1 MSKKD
6 QGVLDFNGCP
16 RLQDFIYT
24 GAINIRNTGRNM
36 LTRTLLCLMLASMTA
51 TGSEKLHDSSVLLW
65 PGGAPEAKGSEITD
79 KPRLTIHLPA
89 EDEST
94 GAAIVVY
101 PGGGFSKLAS
111 DSEGLHVARW
121 LNSMG
126 VAAFVLRYRLRPDY
140 EPSIALLDAQ
150 RAIRLVRQGAK
161 EYAIDPDR
169 IGILG
174 FSAGGHL
181 ATSAAIKY
189 DAGDSDAA
197 DPIERES
204 SRPNFIVP
212 IYPAIDEAPP
222 KQVTPETPA
231 AFLVATHEDLAPRIK
246 GTLPFYEALLD
257 NGVPAEMHV
266 FARGKHGAGLAPG
279 DPSMGQWPGLVESWL
294 RSSGF
299 LTGQERISVSGI
311 VTIDG
316 KPMPWGAVAFIPEDP
331 SAPRAWTFSSGKFSI
346 DAADGPV
353 PGSYRIE
360 VHVLSRDLSGMKSGN
375 YTMDGPEH
383 YTRASPTSNE
393 PIVVEIRPNE
403 EINIAITT
411 R

>member
-1 MSKKD
+1 
-6 QGVLDFNGCP
+6 
-16 RLQDFIYT
+16 
-24 GAINIRNTGRNM
+24 M
-36 LTRTLLCLMLASMTA
+36 LTRILLCLMLVSMTVS
-51 TGSEKLHDSSVLLW
+51 GSEKLHDSSVLLW
-65 PGGAPEAKGSEITD
+65 PEGAPEARGSEITD

-89 EDEST
+89 ADEST

-140 EPSIALLDAQ
+140 EPAIALLDAQ
-150 RAIRLVRQGAK
+150 RAIRLVRQRAK
-161 EYAIDPDR
+161 EFAIDPDR
-169 IGILG
+169 VGILG

-181 ATSAAIKY
+181 ATSAAIKH
-189 DAGDSDAA
+189 DAGDSAA
-197 DPIERES
+197 TDPIDRVS
-204 SRPNFIVP
+204 SRPNFMVP
-212 IYPAIDEAPP
+212 IYPVIDEALP
-222 KQVTPETPA
+222 KLVTPETPP
-231 AFLVATHEDLAPRIK
+231 AFLVVTHEDLAPRIK
-246 GTLPFYEALLD
+246 STLPFYEALLD

-299 LTGQERISVSGI
+299 LTAQKRISVSGI
-311 VTIDG
+311 VTLDG
-316 KPMPWGAVAFIPEDP
+316 KPIPWGGIAFIPEDP
-331 SAPRAWTFSSGKFSI
+331 NAPRAWAFSSGTFSI

-353 PGSYRIE
+353 AGSYRIE
-360 VHVLSRDLSGMKSGN
+360 VHVLSRDLSNMKTGN
-375 YTMDGPEH
+375 YSMDGPEH
-383 YTRASPTSNE
+383 YTRASPASKE
-393 PIVVEIRPNE
+393 PIIVEIRPNE
-403 EINIAITT
+403 EIEIAITT